1 METNDFQFCQKI
13 VILLGFQMLKVLT
26 RTFIVA
32 LVTFVWAKQE
42 REKKRRNPSE
52 ERKGEA
58 GGGKAAFNVKYGI
71 FDFKT

>member
-32 LVTFVWAKQE
+32 MVTFVWAKQE
-42 REKKRRNPSE
+42 REKKGE
-52 ERKGEA
+52 TLVKKEKERLVVERLPLM
-58 GGGKAAFNVKYGI
+58 
-71 FDFKT
+71 

>member
-1 METNDFQFCQKI
+1 
-13 VILLGFQMLKVLT
+13 MLPWLHLFGQN
-26 RTFIVA
+26 R
-32 LVTFVWAKQE
+32 